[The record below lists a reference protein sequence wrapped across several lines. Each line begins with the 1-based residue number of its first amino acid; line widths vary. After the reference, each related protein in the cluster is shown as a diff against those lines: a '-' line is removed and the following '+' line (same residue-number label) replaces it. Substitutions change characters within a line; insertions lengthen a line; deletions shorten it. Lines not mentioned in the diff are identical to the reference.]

1 MGKETEACEYSGTA
15 QLRAMAT
22 APFLELSILLSP
34 ANTNETAATSHQFL
48 AVSGASATLHS
59 HCVSCVENR
68 SD

>member
-1 MGKETEACEYSGTA
+1 MGKETEECEYGGTA

-22 APFLELSILLSP
+22 APFLELSILCP
-34 ANTNETAATSHQFL
+34 AKTDETAVTSHQFL
-48 AVSGASATLHS
+48 AVPGASATLHS